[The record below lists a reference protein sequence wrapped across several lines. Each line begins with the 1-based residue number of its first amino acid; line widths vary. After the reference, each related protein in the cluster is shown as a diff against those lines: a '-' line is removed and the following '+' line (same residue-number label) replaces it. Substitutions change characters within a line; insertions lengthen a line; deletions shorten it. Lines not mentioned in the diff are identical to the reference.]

1 MPKLQQV
8 RMQLLR
14 GAYWQVV
21 HTGSWASGA
30 YWQEGQCLE
39 PAWPSSMPACLCTEQ
54 VASDGALTPS
64 CCACLQAY
72 LNGID
77 VPGIFLF
84 KTLVGKIVGS
94 IGAVA
99 GGLAIGK
106 EGPFVHAG
114 AAVGALLC
122 QVGARTRL

>member
-1 MPKLQQV
+1 MWL
-8 RMQLLR
+8 
-14 GAYWQVV
+14 
-21 HTGSWASGA
+21 T
-30 YWQEGQCLE
+30 
-39 PAWPSSMPACLCTEQ
+39 SSTWLSHAR
-54 VASDGALTPS
+54 
-64 CCACLQAY
+64 CACLQAY

-84 KTLVGKIVGS
+84 KTLIGKIVGS

-122 QVGARTRL
+122 QVGAWCCCGSAGAGAGAGQQAS

>member
-1 MPKLQQV
+1 MWLTS
-8 RMQLLR
+8 
-14 GAYWQVV
+14 
-21 HTGSWASGA
+21 HTW
-30 YWQEGQCLE
+30 
-39 PAWPSSMPACLCTEQ
+39 
-54 VASDGALTPS
+54 LTHAP
-64 CCACLQAY
+64 CACLQAY

-122 QVGARTRL
+122 QVGHWCCSAIARVGAV